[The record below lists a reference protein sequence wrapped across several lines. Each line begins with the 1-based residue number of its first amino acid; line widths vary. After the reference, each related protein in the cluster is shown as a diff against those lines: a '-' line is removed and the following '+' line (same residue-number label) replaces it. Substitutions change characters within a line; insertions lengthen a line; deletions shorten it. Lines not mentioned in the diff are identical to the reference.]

1 MKSRNSERK
10 GVRGQKPYLTMEKK
24 HNLKGLIFVTPFIL
38 GFLMF
43 FAYPMVSSLILSF
56 SNIVNVETFRMKFT
70 GLANYE
76 TALLVDTDFIP
87 KLISST
93 WTTLINLVVILV
105 FSLFMAVILNR
116 KIAAKGFFRAAFFLP
131 LIIGAGFVLDTILGR
146 NMDANFQIMAG
157 ARSLNSGGL
166 MSLQGIVISENLA
179 LLLGPEFAQIIQ
191 NALNVLSNAL
201 WISGVQTIIFLGAL
215 QSIPTSY
222 YEAGFVDG
230 ATEWDKFWLITL
242 PLVTPT
248 ILLNAVYTLIDSFTN
263 IDNEVIRYTIDSA
276 FNNFRYGFGSA
287 MSWIYF
293 IAISVVIGLV
303 FLLFRK
309 SIYYANS

>member
-1 MKSRNSERK
+1 MKSEKKDSVIPVRK
-10 GVRGQKPYLTMEKK
+10 KSFLTMEKK
-24 HNLKGLIFVTPFIL
+24 HHLKGLIFVAPFIL
-38 GFLMF
+38 GFIMF

-70 GLANYE
+70 GLTNYE

-93 WTTLINLVVILV
+93 WTTMINLVVILV

-116 KIAAKGFFRAAFFLP
+116 KIVAKGFFRSAFFLP

-157 ARSLNSGGL
+157 ARALNAGGL

-179 LLLGPEFAQIIQ
+179 LLLGPDFALIIQ

-248 ILLNAVYTLIDSFTN
+248 ILLNAVYTMIDSFTN
-263 IDNEVIRYTIDSA
+263 IDNAVIRYTINAA

-293 IAISVVIGLV
+293 LVISVVIGLV
-303 FLLFRK
+303 FVIFRK